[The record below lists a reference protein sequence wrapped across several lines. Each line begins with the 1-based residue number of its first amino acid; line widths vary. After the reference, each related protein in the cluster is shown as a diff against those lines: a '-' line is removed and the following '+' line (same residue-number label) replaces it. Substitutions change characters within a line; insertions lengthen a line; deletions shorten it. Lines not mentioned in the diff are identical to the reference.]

1 MRVLAG
7 VLEASLL
14 LLATLVPCIAQTA
27 ITDQNSP
34 QPDAIPSSN
43 GHKGMEKS
51 AASPPPADVV
61 VNSGDLLNVSV
72 LGAPDYRYDLRVSS
86 SGEISLPMAGSM
98 KIAGLTTPQA
108 EKAIAQTLQ
117 KQGFFN
123 NPQVS
128 VFVKEYSTSGISVL
142 GEVQHPGIYP
152 LLGHRTLLDAL
163 SAAGGTSPRAGRS
176 VTITHRDHPEASET
190 IVFSNADGQTT
201 PNVSISP
208 GDTIVVSK
216 AGVVY
221 VVGDVKEPTGIIMDN
236 PRLTVMQAI
245 AVAHGTNPT
254 AAMGSAKLIRRVD
267 GVPHEIPIPL
277 NKILSAKSTDIVLR
291 ADDIVFVPNSAVKTV
306 THRGLDAALQAA
318 TGVAIYGRY

>member
-1 MRVLAG
+1 MWMLAKSFEAWFVL
-7 VLEASLL
+7 LTTLL
-14 LLATLVPCIAQTA
+14 PCIAQTA
-27 ITDQNSP
+27 ITGQNSA
-34 QPDAIPSSN
+34 QPNAIPFFSGPNQISPTPA
-43 GHKGMEKS
+43 S
-51 AASPPPADVV
+51 APPADVP
-61 VNSGDLLNVSV
+61 VNSGDLLTVSV

-86 SGEISLPMAGSM
+86 SGEISLPMAGIM

-163 SAAGGTSPRAGRS
+163 SAAGGTTPKAGKS
-176 VTITHRDHPEASET
+176 VTITHRDRPDAPETLA
-190 IVFSNADGQTT
+190 FSSSDGDST
-201 PNVSISP
+201 PSISIHP
-208 GDTIVVSK
+208 GDTIVVTK

-236 PRLTVMQAI
+236 PRFTVLQAI
-245 AVAHGTNPT
+245 AMAHGTNPT
-254 AAMGSAKLIRRVD
+254 AAMSSAKLIRRVD
-267 GVPHEIPIPL
+267 GIPREIPIPL
-277 NKILSAKSTDIVLR
+277 NKILRAKSTDIALQ
-291 ADDIVFVPNSAVKTV
+291 ADDIVFVPNSAVKTA
-306 THRGLDAALQAA
+306 TRRGLDAALQAA